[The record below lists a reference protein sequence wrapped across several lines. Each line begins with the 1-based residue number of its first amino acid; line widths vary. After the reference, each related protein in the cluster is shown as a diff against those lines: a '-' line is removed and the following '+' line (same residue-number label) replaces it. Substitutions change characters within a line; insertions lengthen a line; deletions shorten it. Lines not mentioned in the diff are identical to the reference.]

1 MQRLRSASVEAMAD
15 KGRAP
20 DLTAFLRALAP
31 SAELEPSVDV
41 DEIAVVESAW
51 QIPHTVVSSHG
62 WVLELRDGKRLY
74 LEYTLDDSRPG
85 ARKEVAMTPLDAET
99 VYPDLENDAGAFWYR
114 PDHIN
119 AHLGITPPP
128 LH

>member
-1 MQRLRSASVEAMAD
+1 MPDAA
-15 KGRAP
+15 RAP
-20 DLTAFLRALAP
+20 DLTAFLRAIAL
-31 SAELEPSVDV
+31 SAELEPGIDV
-41 DEIAVVESAW
+41 DEIALVEAAW
-51 QIPHTVVSSHG
+51 QIPDTVVSSHG
-62 WVLELRDGKRLY
+62 WILALRDGSRLY

-85 ARKEVAMTPLDAET
+85 AREEVALARLDAET
-99 VYPDLENDAGAFWYR
+99 VYPNLENDARVFWYR